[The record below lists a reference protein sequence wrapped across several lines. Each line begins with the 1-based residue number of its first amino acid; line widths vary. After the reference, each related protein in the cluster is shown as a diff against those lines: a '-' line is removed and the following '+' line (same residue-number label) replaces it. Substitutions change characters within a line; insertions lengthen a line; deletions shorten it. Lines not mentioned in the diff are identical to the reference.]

1 MDNFEVLAK
10 QLLPNWV
17 PAQTCANEQTNDSR
31 IIGTWIVV
39 KQIEAMNTLGKF
51 VLLSMSNISPD
62 TIVYTINL
70 LSKLF
75 PLILHTFIE
84 LSARSFYIHYFIPA
98 QQRTR
103 QKSIPLSLIQIKKV
117 SRFCNWPKVT
127 DIDSDLRIPKST
139 LLSLRHSFSYKEIPV

>member
-1 MDNFEVLAK
+1 M
-10 QLLPNWV
+10 
-17 PAQTCANEQTNDSR
+17 
-31 IIGTWIVV
+31 V
-39 KQIEAMNTLGKF
+39 KQIEAMNVLGKF

-75 PLILHTFIE
+75 PLILHTFLE

-98 QQRTR
+98 LQWTR
-103 QKSIPLSLIQIKKV
+103 QESIPLSLIQIKKV
-117 SRFCNWPKVT
+117 SRFSNSPKVT
-127 DIDSDLRIPKST
+127 DVDSDLRVPRST